1 MNKII
6 LKNIDINDI
15 LHKNDNL
22 LTIKELLTK
31 IKYDINNIYIDQFW
45 DNISDDK
52 WIYIDNE
59 LILWLDYKDINKGK
73 EKIIKFLKSNFILED
88 DYKILSNVE
97 YNNSTKNN
105 YSFCSP
111 AAGKQNINEEKRGAH
126 NKQYII
132 ISPDCFKELC
142 MLVGTLKSKEIKKYY
157 IELEKIFK
165 FYLQYQARY
174 QELKNLETQEKLENK
189 NAELE
194 KNKQN
199 TMIITENMIL
209 SYNGKSVVY
218 VAIIGENKIKFG
230 ITNKIIERVKQHK
243 KNFERFEIVYISIC
257 LNNLEIES
265 LLKDY
270 AKENN
275 KLRNQVINDHNYTEL
290 IDINENFTIEMVIN
304 KINEN
309 CQIQYDY
316 RTLLDKYNTLQGY
329 NEELQDKIKQLEIT
343 NIHQISKLKNENEYL
358 KNKNIEFTTNQQS
371 TDKTEKRYKC
381 TKCNIFTCN
390 KKRDLI
396 EHENRVNKCD
406 EVRKVKTYN
415 CYKCN
420 KEFKKPSTLEEHI
433 NRKSSCDIVLKC
445 NKCNKIF
452 TLLYNYN
459 QHINRLKSCV

>member
-1 MNKII
+1 MQNLNINNELIMYIDKYQNNINKMYIDKFWSNI
-6 LKNIDINDI
+6 NNKDWIYVDDQLIEWIGYMKSNGKFKYNHLIKENFKENIDYKIYNYEKLNNIFHSPLGENENNKEILAYKGKLKNIHNRTTHLI
-15 LHKNDNL
+15 LSPKCFKKSLMMIRTEKANQIRDYYVYIEELCLEFNKYLLENKN
-22 LTIKELLTK
+22 KEL
-31 IKYDINNIYIDQFW
+31 
-45 DNISDDK
+45 
-52 WIYIDNE
+52 
-59 LILWLDYKDINKGK
+59 
-73 EKIIKFLKSNFILED
+73 
-88 DYKILSNVE
+88 
-97 YNNSTKNN
+97 
-105 YSFCSP
+105 
-111 AAGKQNINEEKRGAH
+111 
-126 NKQYII
+126 
-132 ISPDCFKELC
+132 
-142 MLVGTLKSKEIKKYY
+142 
-157 IELEKIFK
+157 
-165 FYLQYQARY
+165 AR
-174 QELKNLETQEKLENK
+174 TQEKLENK
-189 NAELE
+189 NAELA

-199 TMIITENMIL
+199 TIIITENMIL

-218 VAIIGENKIKFG
+218 VAIIGKNKIKFG

-275 KLRNQVINDHNYTEL
+275 KLRNQVINDNNYTEL

-329 NEELQDKIKQLEIT
+329 NEELQDQIKQLEIT

-358 KNKNIEFTTNQQS
+358 KNKNIDNTTNQQS

-420 KEFKKPSTLEEHI
+420 KEFKKPSTLEEHL

-445 NKCNKIF
+445 DKCNKIF